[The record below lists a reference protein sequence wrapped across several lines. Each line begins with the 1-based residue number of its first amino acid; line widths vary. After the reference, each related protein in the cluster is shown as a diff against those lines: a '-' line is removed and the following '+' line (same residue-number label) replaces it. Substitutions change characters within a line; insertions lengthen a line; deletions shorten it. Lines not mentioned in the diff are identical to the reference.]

1 MTPVLYAATER
12 QFVSNGLGP
21 LTELYSAEVI
31 EKLNGE
37 LELTAY
43 YPVTGRHYDDI
54 KQDRIILAK
63 PSPRDDQHAFR
74 IVSAELDITGQS
86 LEIIA
91 DSITNDLAGS
101 LITDLSIT
109 DATGDDAMRQIH
121 DAMTVDVGIEMDSD
135 IQTKSSTSFK
145 YVNPLEAVAGTTGS
159 ILQIWGGEMKREN
172 GRLSMLKR
180 RGYDN
185 VTTFRLGKNIK
196 GLTYTVDASSLVT
209 RVYPYW
215 HGQLSTDASTTQEET
230 YISGTVV
237 DSSEIGKY
245 SHVYIKP
252 VDASQEITVPQD
264 TTATDIKK
272 LVDEWAKNWFTQ
284 SANTDVDKPK
294 VTLDITPLDL
304 QSSTDYA
311 DKLAVL
317 ETLGLTDSV
326 TVYVPEYGVDVT
338 AVVNELH
345 YDPLLEQTTE
355 IVAGTAKVS
364 FAESNANTLNNVQS
378 QLAAVATQA
387 DAAAISADGK
397 STNYYGDQPPVG
409 ATDGDYWF
417 YSDVNGEG
425 IKQLQN
431 GTWVIIVDTN
441 LPKQL
446 ETQMVAASA
455 ATSAAIVTANS
466 AADKASLAA
475 DSVAAVSAD
484 LTIAQSVAEQ
494 ARSTATD
501 AAASGATAMS
511 NAATALSLASGA
523 TVKATSVGASVDSL
537 AGTIQLKADQSVVD
551 GLSKSVS
558 SASAELT
565 VQAGQIAIKADST
578 TVNSLAGTVSSQ
590 GTQLAA
596 QAGSLALT
604 VSKSDLTNSLAGY
617 ATQAYT
623 QAQVTAASDQIQSTV
638 SAVST
643 KVDSLPYDGRN
654 LYQDTRD
661 FANGG
666 LWYNYTSSTEVD
678 ENYSGYTIMQAN
690 TMRNGLGQL
699 VWAKAGETYT
709 FSAFAR
715 YASGTGTS
723 TIYWLPVNGDGKT
736 TPAVVTTLSSDV
748 NLTSDWQRISSTTT
762 VTQDGYILART
773 EQGDN
778 NNMLQVAGL
787 KLERGGVAT
796 PWSPAPEDSTIYTD
810 TRISTVTQTVT
821 ALQATV
827 ADKVSTSQ
835 LTQLSDQLS
844 STIQAAIQDDSN
856 RLYGTSE
863 LQTVTGNGGTNQAN
877 NGYLMDH
884 NVMGKKVTIE
894 YMIYSDTDG
903 GTAHPQYKG
912 YPTWGFAASLVT
924 LKKGG
929 NYSHFTWTV
938 PAETDSSQT
947 LAIQWRFDGL
957 PVGAKVYVQYAQV
970 YYGELRSSH
979 AWVPAPNDLAVKSQ
993 ITQLQNDINLRVK
1006 TGDVISQIN
1015 LDTSGVLIDGAKN
1028 HITGKT
1034 TIDDAVIKDAM
1045 IGSVSASKITA
1056 GTINAANVNLINL
1069 NASNITT
1076 GTIKGA
1082 NLSIN
1087 LSTGEVIFSKG
1098 SIKSTNGLLNID
1110 VNDGSFA
1117 QSDTAGS
1124 GVRFQNGAMYLTKN
1138 AVNRNGVGAIDAPDY
1153 GAITYDDDF
1162 WTHHYAGMH
1171 ITGKQALTVGTQDFG
1186 VLLPNSLY
1194 GVATGS
1200 GVALASDGASLLS
1213 DKQAFIHAG
1222 QPYDVGFGKYT
1233 PQISVGI
1240 KLFTHSFPTKWSTTQ
1255 TAGATTGSD
1264 IGVDAKNI
1272 VLETYA
1278 LNSSGTSVG
1287 SDLALS
1293 NDDRSGY
1300 IGSYTTYER
1309 TYSGSANMII
1319 TDNGILG
1326 RVTSAT
1332 KYKTDINRDND
1343 PSLGRAL
1350 LGVPTAHWTDKAEA
1364 DQHKSDA
1371 DYSPHRY
1378 YGMIA
1383 EDLATA
1389 GLTELVTYATD
1400 GTIEGINYDR
1410 IGVAL
1415 VPVVRD
1421 LLNRIQFLEA
1431 KYNGN

>member
-12 QFVSNGLGP
+12 QFIDNGLGP
-21 LTELYSAEVI
+21 LGELYSAEVV

-43 YPVTGRHYDDI
+43 YPATGRHYGDI

-63 PSPRDDQHAFR
+63 PNPRDDPHAFR
-74 IVSAELDITGQS
+74 IVSAELDIAGQS

-101 LITDLSIT
+101 LITGLDIT
-109 DATGDDAMRQIH
+109 DLNGDDAMHQIH
-121 DAMTVDVGIEMDSD
+121 DAMTVDVGIEMSSD
-135 IQTKSSTSFK
+135 IETKSSTSFK

-159 ILQIWGGEMKREN
+159 ILQYWGGEMKREN

-215 HGQLSTDASTTQEET
+215 HGQLDSDTT
-230 YISGTVV
+230 
-237 DSSEIGKY
+237 DSSTEHEDTYVSGAVIDSPQIGKY

-304 QSSTDYA
+304 QSSTNYA

-551 GLSKSVS
+551 GLSKSAS

-565 VQAGQIAIKADST
+565 VQAGQIAVKADST

-623 QAQVTAASDQIQSTV
+623 QAQVTAASDKIQSTV
-638 SAVST
+638 SAVSA
-643 KVDSLPYDGRN
+643 KVDGLNVGVRN
-654 LYQDTRD
+654 LIPNSSWKLGTKGWTGWGGSTTDGLGRINDPTVEHYQGHDWTAVYFGNVTGNNYKDLVVTDHIPLKPNTEYTFRAWVRSIVNTYLTFFEEKDTSNKVLND
-661 FANGG
+661 HAFKVA
-666 LWYNYTSSTEVD
+666 T
-678 ENYSGYTIMQAN
+678 AN
-690 TMRNGLGQL
+690 TGQYECFIQHFTTSATADYG
-699 VWAKAGETYT
+699 VFRYRVYPGEQ
-709 FSAFAR
+709 FM
-715 YASGTGTS
+715 ASEAMMVEGNT
-723 TIYWLPVNGDGKT
+723 LP
-736 TPAVVTTLSSDV
+736 A
-748 NLTSDWQRISSTTT
+748 DWQ
-762 VTQDGYILART
+762 A
-773 EQGDN
+773 
-778 NNMLQVAGL
+778 
-787 KLERGGVAT
+787 
-796 PWSPAPEDSTIYTD
+796 APEDVTDYTD
-810 TRISTVTQTVT
+810 TQVSTVTQTVT

-827 ADKVSTSQ
+827 ADKASTSQ
-835 LTQLSDQLS
+835 LTQLSDSLTATIGSTGGPNLVPEDGWTQHDGYAGQGGSLLTTTHNFYTNGYRLQVLINKDGREMYAESPRFKIMPGTQYTLTLKCFGNQYLKAARVYVLGRAVGSTADFDVATNLDPGFSPTSSGAQTKKYTFTTPGSIGEAYVRLDNEGTTS
-844 STIQAAIQDDSN
+844 STGLEGD
-856 RLYGTSE
+856 LYFAEVQIRQGSIAPPYQ
-863 LQTVTGNGGTNQAN
+863 LADNQ
-877 NGYLMDH
+877 
-884 NVMGKKVTIE
+884 I
-894 YMIYSDTDG
+894 
-903 GTAHPQYKG
+903 
-912 YPTWGFAASLVT
+912 
-924 LKKGG
+924 
-929 NYSHFTWTV
+929 
-938 PAETDSSQT
+938 SSQ
-947 LAIQWRFDGL
+947 F
-957 PVGAKVYVQYAQV
+957 
-970 YYGELRSSH
+970 
-979 AWVPAPNDLAVKSQ
+979 
-993 ITQLQNDINLRVK
+993 TQLQNDINLRVK
-1006 TGDVISQIN
+1006 SGDVISQIN

-1028 HITGKT
+1028 HITGQT
-1034 TIDDAVIKDAM
+1034 TIDSGVIKDAM
-1045 IGSVSASKITA
+1045 IDSLSASKITA
-1056 GTINAANVNLINL
+1056 GTINAAVARIINL
-1069 NASNITT
+1069 DVSSLVGDKTSFVQSAWNSIS
-1076 GTIKGA
+1076 GYVQVDA
-1082 NLSIN
+1082 NGIRI
-1087 LSTGEVIFSKG
+1087 GK
-1098 SIKSTNGLLNID
+1098 
-1110 VNDGSFA
+1110 
-1117 QSDTAGS
+1117 GS
-1124 GVRFQNGAMYLTKN
+1124 GVLLLQS
-1138 AVNRNGVGAIDAPDY
+1138 D
-1153 GAITYDDDF
+1153 
-1162 WTHHYAGMH
+1162 GMH
-1171 ITGKQALTVGTQDFG
+1171 ILDSYNSEDVGRIHANSIVNYPQYNGLKFDLNKSGDYMGWGYRRDDT
-1186 VLLPNSLY
+1186 SLY
-1194 GVATGS
+1194 T
-1200 GVALASDGASLLS
+1200 
-1213 DKQAFIHAG
+1213 
-1222 QPYDVGFGKYT
+1222 
-1233 PQISVGI
+1233 
-1240 KLFTHSFPTKWSTTQ
+1240 
-1255 TAGATTGSD
+1255 
-1264 IGVDAKNI
+1264 
-1272 VLETYA
+1272 
-1278 LNSSGTSVG
+1278 
-1287 SDLALS
+1287 LALS
-1293 NDDRSGY
+1293 YWPVEIGVTGFKKGLNLSDDMWIR
-1300 IGSYTTYER
+1300 
-1309 TYSGSANMII
+1309 
-1319 TDNGILG
+1319 
-1326 RVTSAT
+1326 
-1332 KYKTDINRDND
+1332 
-1343 PSLGRAL
+1343 
-1350 LGVPTAHWTDKAEA
+1350 TDKTLYLR
-1364 DQHKSDA
+1364 KIGT
-1371 DYSPHRY
+1371 
-1378 YGMIA
+1378 YGWDDGTQYFTFGNKKINSITYA
-1383 EDLATA
+1383 GLSAGGTA
-1389 GLTELVTYATD
+1389 GIA
-1400 GTIEGINYDR
+1400 
-1410 IGVAL
+1410 IGDDAIYMYWKNGV
-1415 VPVVRD
+1415 
-1421 LLNRIQFLEA
+1421 
-1431 KYNGN
+1431 YNMWDVIHSIGGDQVWN

>member
-12 QFVSNGLGP
+12 QFIDNGLGP
-21 LTELYSAEVI
+21 LGELYSTEVI
-31 EKLNGE
+31 EKRNGE

-43 YPVTGRHYDDI
+43 YPATGRHYDDI

-63 PSPRDDQHAFR
+63 PNPRDDPHAFR
-74 IVSAELDITGQS
+74 IVSAELDIAGQS

-159 ILQIWGGEMKREN
+159 ILQYWGGEMKREN

-264 TTATDIKK
+264 ATAADIKK

-364 FAESNANTLNNVQS
+364 FAESNANTLSTMQS

-387 DAAAISADGK
+387 DAAVISADGK

-455 ATSAAIVTANS
+455 ATSAAVVTANS

-475 DSVAAVSAD
+475 QSVAAVSAD
-484 LTIAQSVAEQ
+484 VTIAQSVAEQ

-501 AAASGATAMS
+501 AAASGSTAMS

-565 VQAGQIAIKADST
+565 VQAGQIAVKADST

-623 QAQVTAASDQIQSTV
+623 QAQVTAASDKIQSSV
-638 SAVST
+638 SAVSAKIDAQQFGTRNYLLASASYPSPDMPT
-643 KVDSLPYDGRN
+643 KPTDSFNVNKDMQLSVDPTYFNGKQIIVSVMVDI
-654 LYQDTRD
+654 DTVT
-661 FANGG
+661 A
-666 LWYNYTSSTEVD
+666 V
-678 ENYSGYTIMQAN
+678 
-690 TMRNGLGQL
+690 
-699 VWAKAGETYT
+699 
-709 FSAFAR
+709 
-715 YASGTGTS
+715 GTGRTRAGWEMSIRQADGTTGYAGGWVNITS
-723 TIYWLPVNGDGKT
+723 TDVGTSIHKRVYAVFSPTQYQSLT
-736 TPAVVTTLSSDV
+736 TARSYAQNFTAKSITVSKPMVALGNV
-748 NLTSDWQRISSTTT
+748 LTD
-762 VTQDGYILART
+762 
-773 EQGDN
+773 
-778 NNMLQVAGL
+778 
-787 KLERGGVAT
+787 
-796 PWSPAPEDSTIYTD
+796 WSPAPEDGTSYTD
-810 TRISTVTQTVT
+810 TQVSTVTQTVT

-827 ADKVSTSQ
+827 ADKASTSQ
-835 LTQLSDQLS
+835 LTQLSDSLTATIESTTAPNLISDSGWYYDSDPVGSLS
-844 STIQAAIQDDSN
+844 TFSLAWYTGSHTLWTLSN
-856 RLYGTSE
+856 PSKTVSVYAKSNQFAVVPGATYTFSMLTELGTSTTKTPTLYFLGSKKAPDNPTGTYDNE
-863 LQTVTGNGGTNQAN
+863 GILPLGDIPVTSTDVLYYTKTFTVPAGITSGFMRISNDGDTAGSYGGISFAEAQLERGTIATPYRDSVPGMLTEMSAMQGNINLKVSKGDTLSQINIEAGKTLIQSKSIYLDASTVT
-877 NGYLMDH
+877 
-884 NVMGKKVTIE
+884 V
-894 YMIYSDTDG
+894 G
-903 GTAHPQYKG
+903 GTA
-912 YPTWGFAASLVT
+912 FINAA
-924 LKKGG
+924 
-929 NYSHFTWTV
+929 N
-938 PAETDSSQT
+938 
-947 LAIQWRFDGL
+947 I
-957 PVGAKVYVQYAQV
+957 
-970 YYGELRSSH
+970 
-979 AWVPAPNDLAVKSQ
+979 KSV
-993 ITQLQNDINLRVK
+993 NA
-1006 TGDVISQIN
+1006 
-1015 LDTSGVLIDGAKN
+1015 DT
-1028 HITGKT
+1028 
-1034 TIDDAVIKDAM
+1034 
-1045 IGSVSASKITA
+1045 ITA
-1056 GTINAANVNLINL
+1056 GTLDAANANVINL

-1087 LSTGEVIFSKG
+1087 LSTGEVLFSKG
-1098 SIKSTNGLLNID
+1098 QIKSTDGTLDINADQRYISTANGDTRAVMRNGGILLTQPELFDSSQTPYLEISNTLSGASWSGATFKARDYAVLTNSANTGDIMSGIGGLGTQSFSGIATGKANDRWIPTVVGGADRGVLISGGKETNYSNI
-1110 VNDGSFA
+1110 NGSPYILVGA
-1117 QSDTAGS
+1117 
-1124 GVRFQNGAMYLTKN
+1124 NGAY
-1138 AVNRNGVGAIDAPDY
+1138 DY
-1153 GAITYDDDF
+1153 GTGYGSRIVISADYVHLPSAYTRTTATSANVVVSQDGAITR
-1162 WTHHYAGMH
+1162 
-1171 ITGKQALTVGTQDFG
+1171 
-1186 VLLPNSLY
+1186 
-1194 GVATGS
+1194 ATS
-1200 GVALASDGASLLS
+1200 ASKYKRDIIRSNAVTDGLKL
-1213 DKQAFIHAG
+1213 I
-1222 QPYDVGFGKYT
+1222 
-1233 PQISVGI
+1233 GI
-1240 KLFTHSFPTKWSTTQ
+1240 PT
-1255 TAGATTGSD
+1255 ATWYD
-1264 IGVDAKNI
+1264 IGDI
-1272 VLETYA
+1272 
-1278 LNSSGTSVG
+1278 
-1287 SDLALS
+1287 
-1293 NDDRSGY
+1293 DRLKDTDQEPPRG
-1300 IGSYTTYER
+1300 IG
-1309 TYSGSANMII
+1309 
-1319 TDNGILG
+1319 
-1326 RVTSAT
+1326 V
-1332 KYKTDINRDND
+1332 
-1343 PSLGRAL
+1343 
-1350 LGVPTAHWTDKAEA
+1350 
-1364 DQHKSDA
+1364 
-1371 DYSPHRY
+1371 
-1378 YGMIA
+1378 IA
-1383 EDLATA
+1383 EDLAAA
-1389 GLTELVTYATD
+1389 GLDDLVVRGSDGEL
-1400 GTIEGINYDR
+1400 EGVQYDR
-1410 IGVAL
+1410 MTAV
-1415 VPVVRD
+1415 
-1421 LLNRIQFLEA
+1421 LLPLLKDIYNRLTYMEA
-1431 KYNGN
+1431 KANGN

>member
-12 QFVSNGLGP
+12 QFIDNGLGP
-21 LTELYSAEVI
+21 LGELYSAEVV
-31 EKLNGE
+31 EKRNGE

-43 YPVTGRHYDDI
+43 YPATGRHYDDI
-54 KQDRIILAK
+54 KQGRIILAK
-63 PSPRDDQHAFR
+63 PSPRDDHHAFR
-74 IVSAELDITGQS
+74 IVSAELDIAGQS

-101 LITDLSIT
+101 LITGLDIT
-109 DATGDDAMRQIH
+109 DLNGDDAMHKIH

-135 IQTKSSTSFK
+135 IETKSSTSFK

-159 ILQIWGGEMKREN
+159 ILQYWGGEMKREN

-272 LVDEWAKNWFTQ
+272 LVDEWAKNWFTK
-284 SANTDVDKPK
+284 SENTDIDKPK

-311 DKLAVL
+311 DIAVL

-364 FAESNANTLNNVQS
+364 FAESNAHTLSTMQS

-431 GTWVIIVDTN
+431 GVWTIIVDTN

-446 ETQMVAASA
+446 ETQMVAAST
-455 ATSAAIVTANS
+455 ATSAAVVAANS

-475 DSVAAVSAD
+475 DSVAAVSAGV
-484 LTIAQSVAEQ
+484 TIAQSVAEQ
-494 ARSTATD
+494 AQSAAAD
-501 AAASGATAMS
+501 AAASGVTAMS

-523 TVKATSVGASVDSL
+523 TIKATSVGASVDSL
-537 AGTIQLKADQSVVD
+537 AGTIQLKADKSVVD

-590 GTQLAA
+590 GTQLSA

-623 QAQVTAASDQIQSTV
+623 QAQVTAASDKIQSTV

-643 KVDSLPYDGRN
+643 KVDDIQVGGTN
-654 LYQDTRD
+654 LLTGTGDRKVT
-661 FANGG
+661 G
-666 LWYNYTSSTEVD
+666 LNAYSYLSNETADNLLALFKGLEGQTVTVSVD
-678 ENYSGYTIMQAN
+678 YEYSGFIAGSGNNRLGWEIQLN
-690 TMRNGLGQL
+690 TDGSSWLGAWYYPKNDSGSGR
-699 VWAKAGETYT
+699 VSYT
-709 FSAFAR
+709 FVVPKNITGMDEGWGYVQFSG
-715 YASGTGTS
+715 SGTGTVS
-723 TIYWLPVNGDGKT
+723 H
-736 TPAVVTTLSSDV
+736 
-748 NLTSDWQRISSTTT
+748 
-762 VTQDGYILART
+762 
-773 EQGDN
+773 
-778 NNMLQVAGL
+778 L
-787 KLERGGVAT
+787 KLEKGNKAT
-796 PWSPAPEDSTIYTD
+796 DWSPAPEDLTSYTD
-810 TRISTVTQTVT
+810 SQVSTVTQTVT

-835 LTQLSDQLS
+835 LTLMSNQLT
-844 STIQAAIQDDSN
+844 STIEAATLDNSN
-856 RLYGTSE
+856 QLYDTATT
-863 LQTVTGNGGTNQAN
+863 QTVVGNSGANQTNS
-877 NGYLMDH
+877 GYLMSH
-884 NVMGKKVTIE
+884 SVMGKQVTIE
-894 YMIYSDTDG
+894 YMIYSDVDG
-903 GTAHPQYKG
+903 GTAYPQYTG
-912 YPTWGFAASLVT
+912 YPGWSFNAPSVSI
-924 LKKGG
+924 KKGG
-929 NYSHFTWTV
+929 NYSHYTWTV

-947 LAIQWRFDGL
+947 LAIQWQFDGL
-957 PVGAKVYVQYAQV
+957 PVGAKAYVQFAQV
-970 YYGELRSSH
+970 YYGDYRGQ
-979 AWVPAPNDLAVKSQ
+979 AWAPAPNDLAVKTQ

-1028 HITGKT
+1028 HITGLT
-1034 TIDDAVIKDAM
+1034 TIDSGVIKDAM
-1045 IGSVSASKITA
+1045 IDSLSASKITA
-1056 GTINAANVNLINL
+1056 GTINASVARIINL
-1069 NASNITT
+1069 DVSSLVGDKTSFVQSAWNSISGYVHVDANGIRI
-1076 GTIKGA
+1076 GQGA
-1082 NLSIN
+1082 
-1087 LSTGEVIFSKG
+1087 GV
-1098 SIKSTNGLLNID
+1098 LLL
-1110 VNDGSFA
+1110 
-1117 QSDTAGS
+1117 QSD
-1124 GVRFQNGAMYLTKN
+1124 
-1138 AVNRNGVGAIDAPDY
+1138 
-1153 GAITYDDDF
+1153 
-1162 WTHHYAGMH
+1162 GMH
-1171 ITGKQALTVGTQDFG
+1171 ILDSYNSEDVGRIHANSIDGYPQYNGLKFDLNKSGDYMGWGYRRDDT
-1186 VLLPNSLY
+1186 SLY
-1194 GVATGS
+1194 T
-1200 GVALASDGASLLS
+1200 
-1213 DKQAFIHAG
+1213 
-1222 QPYDVGFGKYT
+1222 
-1233 PQISVGI
+1233 
-1240 KLFTHSFPTKWSTTQ
+1240 
-1255 TAGATTGSD
+1255 
-1264 IGVDAKNI
+1264 
-1272 VLETYA
+1272 
-1278 LNSSGTSVG
+1278 
-1287 SDLALS
+1287 LALS
-1293 NDDRSGY
+1293 Y
-1300 IGSYTTYER
+1300 WPVKIGSLNFQKGLNLSDDMWINTDKTLYLRKIGTWN
-1309 TYSGSANMII
+1309 YSNADSQYFTIQPFTMSGVSYPMISAGGTAGIFIGDDSIYMRWK
-1319 TDNGILG
+1319 NGIYNMWDVIHSIG
-1326 RVTSAT
+1326 KDET
-1332 KYKTDINRDND
+1332 
-1343 PSLGRAL
+1343 
-1350 LGVPTAHWTDKAEA
+1350 WT
-1364 DQHKSDA
+1364 
-1371 DYSPHRY
+1371 
-1378 YGMIA
+1378 
-1383 EDLATA
+1383 
-1389 GLTELVTYATD
+1389 
-1400 GTIEGINYDR
+1400 
-1410 IGVAL
+1410 
-1415 VPVVRD
+1415 
-1421 LLNRIQFLEA
+1421 
-1431 KYNGN
+1431 